1 MAEEEATTAAEKLG
15 AAPASVKSAEV
26 TIKRFQEGIREG
38 VIRGYLCADCGAKVV
53 GIVEFCPSCHG
64 KNLKEVD
71 IRGEGKVLT
80 YTIQFVAPEQ
90 FMNEVPYAWVI
101 VELDE
106 GPKMTGWVPFVSS
119 ASDLPLGQRV
129 RLRKSYLPGVVF
141 EKI

>member
-1 MAEEEATTAAEKLG
+1 MKLAESAKVEERG
-15 AAPASVKSAEV
+15 ALTEGQV
-26 TIKRFQEGIREG
+26 TIKSFQEGIREG
-38 VIRGYLCADCGAKVV
+38 VIRGYLCSKCGAKYVD
-53 GIVEFCPSCHG
+53 ILAFCPVCHSSD
-64 KNLKEVD
+64 LKETD
-71 IRGEGKVLT
+71 LRGEGKVLT

-106 GPKMTGWVPFVSS
+106 GPKITGWIPFVRSP
-119 ASDLPLGQRV
+119 SDLPIGQRV